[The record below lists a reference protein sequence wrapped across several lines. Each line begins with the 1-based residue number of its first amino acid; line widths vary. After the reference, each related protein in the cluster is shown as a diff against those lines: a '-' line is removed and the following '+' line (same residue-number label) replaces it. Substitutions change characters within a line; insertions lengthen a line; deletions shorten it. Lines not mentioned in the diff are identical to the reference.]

1 MPVYPIP
8 SHPPAIYRV
17 IVAVVVV
24 SEAEFGIVVLAGPL
38 DGLGDT
44 ASRRTVGALAW
55 QAIGGVSV
63 VRTDIAGRTV
73 HLADVLRQIPAIGVP
88 CAVLLERQRAGGGI
102 LRGVPGNVPQRGVV
116 TAGKVD
122 AGNLQVSAVDV
133 ALMQRYIAIHH
144 NPPDSAAAHGVILA
158 MHGGDGIICRYT
170 DEFCGAV
177 FGIAGDSPD
186 TGARLH
192 ARLVAVCIVL
202 RLKVNH
208 TIIHRVAAGEGG
220 DNTCRVLL
228 REREAIHHHRLDSDG
243 AGGRRTVLH
252 SFRMFTILR
261 PLGGSQATFADKNRF
276 ILDRC
281 RKLRNELLL
290 HMSATRALCSSIID

>member
-8 SHPPAIYRV
+8 SHPSAIYRV

-24 SEAEFGIVVLAGPL
+24 SEAEFGIVVLAGPQ

-73 HLADVLRQIPAIGVP
+73 HLADVLGEIPAVGVP
-88 CAVLLERQRAGGGI
+88 GAVLLERQRAGGGI
-102 LRGVPGNVPQRGVV
+102 LRGVPGDVPQRRVV

-122 AGNLQVSAVDV
+122 AGNLQVAAVDV
-133 ALMQRYIAIHH
+133 ALMQRYITIDH
-144 NPPDSAAAHGVILA
+144 NPLDSAAAHGVVLA
-158 MHGGDGIICRYT
+158 MNGSDGVICRYT

-177 FGIAGDSPD
+177 FGIVAHSPD

-192 ARLVAVCIVL
+192 SCLVTVCIVL
-202 RLKVNH
+202 RLEVNH

-228 REREAIHHHRLDSDG
+228 REHRAILRHSPGSDG
-243 AGGRRTVLH
+243 AGGHRTVLH

-261 PLGGSQATFADKNRF
+261 PLG
-276 ILDRC
+276 
-281 RKLRNELLL
+281 
-290 HMSATRALCSSIID
+290 

>member
-8 SHPPAIYRV
+8 SHPSAIYRV

-24 SEAEFGIVVLAGPL
+24 SEAEFGIVVLAGPQ

-63 VRTDIAGRTV
+63 VRTDITGRTV
-73 HLADVLRQIPAIGVP
+73 HLAYVLRQIPAIGVP

-102 LRGVPGNVPQRGVV
+102 LRGVPGDVPQRGVV

-122 AGNLQVSAVDV
+122 VGNLQVAAVDV
-133 ALMQRYIAIHH
+133 ALMQRHTTIERHFLRG
-144 NPPDSAAAHGVILA
+144 SAAHGVVLA

-177 FGIAGDSPD
+177 FGIVAHSPD

-192 ARLVAVCIVL
+192 SCLVTVCIVL
-202 RLKVNH
+202 RLEVNH

-228 REREAIHHHRLDSDG
+228 RKRKAIHHHGLGCDG
-243 AGGRRTVLH
+243 AGGHRTVLH

-261 PLGGSQATFADKNRF
+261 PLGGSQAAFADKNRF
-276 ILDRC
+276 RLQRA
-281 RKLRNELLL
+281 RKLRDELYCTLAFICSL
-290 HMSATRALCSSIID
+290 AT